1 MCITMQQGAVTT
13 KDRLTVNLDPTE
25 YRELQELAKDHN
37 VSMAWL
43 GRQAIARLLEQYR
56 QREFQFPLEL
66 RPRTG
71 VSD

>member
-1 MCITMQQGAVTT
+1 MQQGAVTT

-25 YRELQELAKDHN
+25 YRELQELAKNHN

-43 GRQAIARLLEQYR
+43 GRQAIARLLEQYSH
-56 QREFQFPLEL
+56 REFQFPLEL

-71 VSD
+71 VSN